1 MKKSLLAMIFLG
13 FILVLAACGG
23 NNSSDPVEDTDTNN
37 SAGQTDDSSS
47 DEATSNNV
55 DIIAT
60 NWDFDQDEYVVT
72 AGEEVKLTLT
82 NDEGMHGIV
91 IDGIDVQVDGDGETT
106 FTATEPGEYS
116 ILCSIPCGQ
125 GHNDMVSTLI
135 VQ

>member
-1 MKKSLLAMIFLG
+1 MIFLG

-23 NNSSDPVEDTDTNN
+23 NNSSDPGEDTDTNN

-91 IDGIDVQVDGDGETT
+91 IDGLDVQVDGDGETT

-125 GHNDMVSTLI
+125 GHNDMISTLI

>member
-1 MKKSLLAMIFLG
+1 M
-13 FILVLAACGG
+13 LAACGG

-37 SAGQTDDSSS
+37 SAGQTDESSS

-91 IDGIDVQVDGDGETT
+91 IDGLDVQVDGDGETT